1 MTRPRIERRVKEP
14 PRFQRFKPVGI
25 PARLLE
31 RISLTLD
38 EFEALRLAD
47 YKDLEH
53 QAASEEMGISRP
65 TFTRLIDSAR
75 KKVAKAIVEGKEIF
89 IMGGAIYFRNNIIK
103 CLNCGTIV
111 PIDFESNVDI
121 KCPNCGSIDFINL
134 AQQFGFGKFH
144 RRRRGHGRR

>member
-1 MTRPRIERRVKEP
+1 MPRPRIERRVKEP

-31 RISLTLD
+31 RIPLTLD

-53 QAASEEMGISRP
+53 QKSAEEMGISRP

-89 IMGGAIYFRNNIIK
+89 IMGGTIYFRNNIIK
-103 CLNCGTIV
+103 CLNCGTII
-111 PIDFESNVDI
+111 PIDFENNVDI
-121 KCPNCGSIDFINL
+121 KCPNCGGIDFINL
-134 AQQFGFGKFH
+134 AQQFGFGKCH
-144 RRRRGHGRR
+144 RGRYRHGRR

>member
-53 QAASEEMGISRP
+53 ESAAKEMGISRP

-75 KKVAKAIVEGKEIF
+75 KKVAKAIIEGKEIF
-89 IMGGAIYFRNNIIK
+89 IMGGSVYFRNNIMR
-103 CLNCGTIV
+103 CLNCGTII
-111 PIDFESNVDI
+111 PIDFENNAAI
-121 KCPNCGSIDFINL
+121 KCPNCGGTDFVNL
-134 AQQFGFGKFH
+134 AQQFGFGQY
-144 RRRRGHGRR
+144 RRGRHGHGRR

>member
-1 MTRPRIERRVKEP
+1 MPRPRIERRVKEP

-25 PARLLE
+25 PARSLE

-47 YKDLEH
+47 YKDFEH
-53 QAASEEMGISRP
+53 QQAADEMEISRP

-89 IMGGAIYFRNNIIK
+89 IMGGQVYFRNNIIR
-103 CLNCGTIV
+103 CLNCGTI
-111 PIDFESNVDI
+111 IQTGFEENVSFV
-121 KCPNCGSIDFINL
+121 CPNCGGIDFVNL
-134 AQQFGFGKFH
+134 AQQFGLGQCH
-144 RRRRGHGRR
+144 RGRRRHGRI